1 MRRPSTAFPPTGA
14 PRRHGARAEVD
25 GESGR
30 PGTRRRP
37 PFHPPPGR
45 GMERDGGSA
54 HPGRAPRPRASHTP
68 PRTPEKR
75 LGPRRDGRVPGA
87 RARDPHAR
95 NTVTADPADRLRRTH
110 TRLGQGRASAD
121 GGRPGR
127 RRADGAAAEP
137 RRSPEERKE
146 ARTEEPA
153 VGRRAE
159 SDLGRP
165 VDVGDH
171 RRPPPPERAHARARA
186 RPASIREKNPARRGT
201 HARRRRG
208 RGRGAARG
216 WCGKERRFLSVRQ
229 DKPLCRGLTL
239 NRSQRGSCS
248 ATYETPTQKQVV
260 YEWFSARFHTNVR
273 ST

>member
-1 MRRPSTAFPPTGA
+1 MRQPSTAFPPTGA

-25 GESGR
+25 GERGGQ
-30 PGTRRRP
+30 GTRRRP

-54 HPGRAPRPRASHTP
+54 HPGRAPRPRAGERSLPLTPP

-171 RRPPPPERAHARARA
+171 RRPPPPERAHARAHAPRPSERRTPRA
-186 RPASIREKNPARRGT
+186 AARTPG
-201 HARRRRG
+201 G
-208 RGRGAARG
+208 GAAAAAGPRAG
-216 WCGKERRFLSVRQ
+216 GAGKKGGLVCAPRQ
-229 DKPLCRGLTL
+229 TL
-239 NRSQRGSCS
+239 VSRADSQ
-248 ATYETPTQKQVV
+248 
-260 YEWFSARFHTNVR
+260 
-273 ST
+273 